1 MQTQALV
8 VSYGTMEWA
17 NNWIS
22 ETGVSFP
29 FLLDAD
35 RAVYRLYELERSFLR
50 IWNPNV
56 LVSYARLLLKGYS
69 LKPVMGDPY
78 QLGADFVVDKEGV
91 VRLSFY
97 SKNPADRPSVE
108 TLISVVRET
117 QNKAQQLLEKNKIKK
132 ERR

>member
-17 NNWIS
+17 KNWIS

-35 RAVYRLYELERSFLR
+35 RKVYRLYELERSFSR
-50 IWNPNV
+50 IWSPNV

-78 QLGADFVVDKEGV
+78 QLGADFVVDKEGI
-91 VRLSFY
+91 VRLAYY
-97 SKNPADRPSVE
+97 SNNPADRPPVGTLLSVAGK
-108 TLISVVRET
+108 T
-117 QNKAQQLLEKNKIKK
+117 QDKKQSEKNKKG
-132 ERR
+132 RR